1 MNRAAVAAAGACG
14 VLALVV
20 AFAGGYAI
28 AHSRTVTRTH
38 VVTRT
43 VPAPTVTRT
52 RTRVVYKVRHRHHPA
67 PAPAASPSAPAA
79 VALGCKVL
87 QTGGGGEEFSVTT
100 NGGTYSGTVS
110 VSFYGPAGSGQV
122 FPGTSVQGA
131 TVGGSWQPVPADD
144 IGASAEPIGCI
155 ASAG

>member
-1 MNRAAVAAAGACG
+1 MTGVRRLAAVAG
-14 VLALVV
+14 LALAVPV
-20 AFAGGYAI
+20 AACSASPHP
-28 AHSRTVTRTH
+28 AQPMPTVTVTRTA
-38 VVTRT
+38 
-43 VPAPTVTRT
+43 PGPTVTRT
-52 RTRVVYKVRHRHHPA
+52 RTRVVYRVRHHKKHPA
-67 PAPAASPSAPAA
+67 PAPAASPAAPA

-144 IGASAEPIGCI
+144 IGASAEPISCV

>member
-1 MNRAAVAAAGACG
+1 MRRRITALAAVAAALLLAACSASPHPSPG
-14 VLALVV
+14 PTV
-20 AFAGGYAI
+20 
-28 AHSRTVTRTH
+28 TVTRTA
-38 VVTRT
+38 
-43 VPAPTVTRT
+43 PGPTVTRT
-52 RTRVVYKVRHRHHPA
+52 RTRVVYRVRHHKAHPA
-67 PAPAASPSAPAA
+67 PAPAASPAAPA

-87 QTGGGGEEFSVTT
+87 QTGSGGEEFSVTT